1 MGVRSLTGRLFT
13 RFLLSLGAGLL
24 VAGILLVRLA
34 GASALP
40 AIVILA
46 ILLAAVALI
55 GAIPFRRMNRRFD
68 ELASSADALA
78 RGDQGIRVPVDAHDE
93 LALMARALNDVA
105 SRYEEKFRELKTERD
120 ASEAVLANLPQGL
133 ALLTRDLTIKH
144 ANPRFWAMVGVE
156 RPRGAG
162 GGGGTGAGGG
172 PAGGARLP
180 AARQPVLEEMAEDSI
195 RRGRSVTRDVALYVE
210 EKREYEVTVTPIG
223 AGAGAGGAPEAWLL
237 SIEDLRPEKA
247 MAALR
252 REFVANAS
260 HELKTPLT
268 SIRGYAETLL
278 TGGLEDEEH
287 RGRFVE
293 TIRAQAA
300 RLEALVED
308 LLELADLERP
318 DAALD
323 VKDWDLGQIVREMVS
338 TFEDVATRRGL
349 RIELDARP
357 GIRARVDRA
366 KIDLALRNLLD
377 NAIKYTDVGT
387 VTVRIERTASAI
399 RVSVADTGRGIDA
412 EHVPRLFE
420 RFYRVDRGRSRAL
433 GGTGLGLSI
442 VKHAVS
448 LHAGRVGV
456 ESRVGEGSTFWFE
469 FPPDGP
475 HLHS

>member
-1 MGVRSLTGRLFT
+1 MSVRSLTGRLFT
-13 RFLLSLGAGLL
+13 RSVLILGAGLFI
-24 VAGILLVRLA
+24 AGVLLVRVA
-34 GASALP
+34 GARALP
-40 AIVILA
+40 SILILA
-46 ILLAAVALI
+46 VLLAAVAVL

-68 ELASSADALA
+68 ELATSADALA
-78 RGDQGIRVPVDAHDE
+78 RGDEGVRIVVDEHDE
-93 LALMARALNDVA
+93 LALMARALNDIA
-105 SRYEEKFRELKTERD
+105 SRHERRLLELKAERD

-133 ALLTRDLTIKH
+133 ALMTRDLTIKH
-144 ANPRFWAMVGVE
+144 ANPRFWAMVGVD
-156 RPRGAG
+156 RSGAFAGAG
-162 GGGGTGAGGG
+162 VA
-172 PAGGARLP
+172 PRAVRLP
-180 AARQPVLEEMAEDSI
+180 AARQPILEEIVEDSI

-210 EKREYEVTVTPIG
+210 ERREYEVTVMPIG
-223 AGAGAGGAPEAWLL
+223 ARAGGRPEAWLL
-237 SIEDLRPEKA
+237 SVEDLRPEKA

-278 TGGLEDEEH
+278 SGGLEDEQN
-287 RGRFVE
+287 RTRFVE

-323 VKDWDLGQIVREMVS
+323 IKDWDLGQVVREMIA
-338 TFEDVATRRGL
+338 TFEDLAARRGL
-349 RIELDARP
+349 RLEGDVRP
-357 GIRARVDRA
+357 GIRARVDRV
-366 KIDLALRNLLD
+366 KIDLALRNLID

-399 RVSVADTGRGIDA
+399 RISVTDTGRGIEA
-412 EHVPRLFE
+412 EHIPRLFE

-442 VKHAVS
+442 VKHVVS
-448 LHAGRVGV
+448 LHGGRAGV
-456 ESRVGEGSTFWFE
+456 ESRVGEGSVFWIE
-469 FPPDGP
+469 IPPDGP

>member
-1 MGVRSLTGRLFT
+1 MGVRSLTGRLFS
-13 RFLLSLGAGLL
+13 RLILYLGAGLL
-24 VAGILLVRLA
+24 LAGILLVRFA
-34 GASALP
+34 GARAP
-40 AIVILA
+40 IAIVILA
-46 ILLAAVALI
+46 VLLAAVALL
-55 GAIPFRRMNRRFD
+55 GAVPFRRMNRRFD
-68 ELASSADALA
+68 ELATSADALA
-78 RGDQGIRVPVDAHDE
+78 RGDQGVRVPVDAHDE

-105 SRYEEKFRELKTERD
+105 SRYEEKFRELKAERD

-144 ANPRFWAMVGVE
+144 ANPRFWSMVGLE
-156 RPRGAG
+156 RPR
-162 GGGGTGAGGG
+162 
-172 PAGGARLP
+172 GARLP

-223 AGAGAGGAPEAWLL
+223 AGAEGTPEAWLL
-237 SIEDLRPEKA
+237 SVEDLRPEKA

-278 TGGLEDEEH
+278 TGGLEDEEN
-287 RGRFVE
+287 RARFVE

-323 VKDWDLGQIVREMVS
+323 VKDWDLGQLVREMAG
-338 TFEDVATRRGL
+338 TFEELAGRRGL
-349 RIELDARP
+349 RVELDARP

-387 VTVRIERTASAI
+387 VTARIERTASAI
-399 RVSVADTGRGIDA
+399 RISVTDTGRGIDP
-412 EHVPRLFE
+412 EHIPRLFE

-448 LHAGRVGV
+448 LHGGRVGV
-456 ESRVGEGSTFWFE
+456 ESRVGEGSSFWFE
-469 FPPDGP
+469 IPPDGP

>member
-13 RFLLSLGAGLL
+13 RSVLILGAGLL
-24 VAGILLVRLA
+24 IAGVLLVRVA
-34 GASALP
+34 GARALP
-40 AIVILA
+40 TIAINGALLGA
-46 ILLAAVALI
+46 IALVA
-55 GAIPFRRMNRRFD
+55 AIPFRRMNRRFD
-68 ELASSADALA
+68 ELATSADALA
-78 RGDQGIRVPVDAHDE
+78 RGDEGVRVVVDEHDE

-105 SRYEEKFRELKTERD
+105 SRHERRLQDLKSERD

-133 ALLTRDLTIKH
+133 ALMTRDLTIKH

-156 RPRGAG
+156 RSGTLGAPVAGAMPRAV
-162 GGGGTGAGGG
+162 
-172 PAGGARLP
+172 RLP
-180 AARQPVLEEMAEDSI
+180 AARQPILEEMVEHSI
-195 RRGRSVTRDVALYVE
+195 RRGRSETRDVALYVE
-210 EKREYEVTVTPIG
+210 ERREYEVTVMPIG
-223 AGAGAGGAPEAWLL
+223 ARAGGAPEAWLL
-237 SIEDLRPEKA
+237 SVEDLRPEKA

-278 TGGLEDEEH
+278 SGGLEDEQN
-287 RGRFVE
+287 RARFVE

-318 DAALD
+318 DAPLD
-323 VKDWDLGQIVREMVS
+323 LKDWDLGQVVREMVA
-338 TFEDVATRRGL
+338 TFEDVAARRGL
-349 RIELDARP
+349 RLERDARP
-357 GIRARVDRA
+357 GIRARVDRV

-399 RVSVADTGRGIDA
+399 RISVADTGRGIEA
-412 EHVPRLFE
+412 EHIPRLFE

-448 LHAGRVGV
+448 LHGGRAGV
-456 ESRVGEGSTFWFE
+456 ESRVGEGSVFWIE
-469 FPPDGP
+469 IPPDGP

>member
-1 MGVRSLTGRLFT
+1 MGVRSLTGRLYT
-13 RFLLSLGAGLL
+13 RLLLFLGAGLL
-24 VAGILLVRLA
+24 VVGVLVVRLA
-34 GASALP
+34 GARALP
-40 AIVILA
+40 AIVLLA
-46 ILLAAVALI
+46 VLLAAVAFL
-55 GAIPFRRMNRRFD
+55 GAIPFRKLNRRFD

-78 RGDQGIRVPVDAHDE
+78 RGDQGVRVPVDAHDE

-105 SRYEEKFRELKTERD
+105 SRYEGKFKELKTERD

-156 RPRGAG
+156 RPRG
-162 GGGGTGAGGG
+162 GTAG
-172 PAGGARLP
+172 PAAAGVGYAAGSARLP
-180 AARQPVLEEMAEDSI
+180 SARQPVLEEMAEDSI
-195 RRGRSVTRDVALYVE
+195 RRGRSVPRDVALYVE
-210 EKREYEVTVTPIG
+210 ERREYEVTVTPIG
-223 AGAGAGGAPEAWLL
+223 ASSGAPPEAWLL
-237 SIEDLRPEKA
+237 SVEDLRPEKA

-278 TGGLEDEEH
+278 SGGLDDEAN
-287 RGRFVE
+287 RARFVE

-323 VKDWDLGQIVREMVS
+323 LKDWDLGQVVHEMAA
-338 TFEDVATRRGL
+338 TFEDVAGRRGL
-349 RIELDARP
+349 RVVLDARP
-357 GIRARVDRA
+357 GIRARADRA

-399 RVSVADTGRGIDA
+399 RVTVADTGRGIDP

-448 LHAGRVGV
+448 LHGGRVGV
-456 ESRVGEGSTFWFE
+456 ESRVGEGSAFWFE
-469 FPPDGP
+469 IPPDGP

>member
-1 MGVRSLTGRLFT
+1 VRSLTGRLFT
-13 RFLLSLGAGLL
+13 LSVLTLGAGFLI
-24 VAGILLVRLA
+24 AGALLVRFA
-34 GASALP
+34 GARALP
-40 AIVILA
+40 TILTLA
-46 ILLAAVALI
+46 ILLSAVAVL

-68 ELASSADALA
+68 ELATSAEALA
-78 RGDQGIRVPVDAHDE
+78 RGDQGVRIAVDEHDE

-105 SRYEEKFRELKTERD
+105 SRNERRFRELTTERD

-133 ALLTRDLTIKH
+133 ALMTRDLTIKH

-156 RPRGAG
+156 RPGGAG
-162 GGGGTGAGGG
+162 ASTSGTV
-172 PAGGARLP
+172 PRTVRLP
-180 AARQPVLEEMAEDSI
+180 AARQPILEEMVEDSI
-195 RRGRSVTRDVALYVE
+195 RRSRSVTRDVALYVE

-223 AGAGAGGAPEAWLL
+223 AGAGGTPEAWLL
-237 SIEDLRPEKA
+237 SVEDLRPEKA

-278 TGGLEDEEH
+278 TGGLEDEQN
-287 RGRFVE
+287 RTRFVE

-300 RLEALVED
+300 RLETLVED

-323 VKDWDLGQIVREMVS
+323 IKDWDLGQVVREMVA
-338 TFEDVATRRGL
+338 TFEDVASRRGL
-349 RIELDARP
+349 RLERDARP
-357 GIRARVDRA
+357 GIRARVDRT

-399 RVSVADTGRGIDA
+399 RISVADTGRGIDA
-412 EHVPRLFE
+412 EHIPRLFE

-448 LHAGRVGV
+448 LHHGRAGV
-456 ESRVGEGSTFWFE
+456 ESRVGEGSVFWFE
-469 FPPDGP
+469 IPPDGP